1 MRKYGT
7 TWMVPRWYLR
17 PESPWMF
24 VPTALHV
31 LSGPMTGFYAENS
44 CLKQCLRQLGASASC
59 PELPSIYQNR
69 VSMISYWKDVFLYRA
84 LVGSTHEWLCYM
96 NNIIWQAQQ
105 HLVMISYLCCILPYL
120 RALLR
125 SASTPSTHKRL
136 VLTNDPTKA
145 QRRRRHPL
153 PADGTFTWTPSAPWN
168 LQQSHRWPI

>member
-1 MRKYGT
+1 
-7 TWMVPRWYLR
+7 MVPRWYLR

-153 PADGTFTWTPSAPWN
+153 PADGAFTWTPSAPWN